1 MTMLSVA
8 TAAAVPASVSMA
20 VAVAAE
26 STPSASQRIQ
36 LSGEARG
43 TYVLRMANPDV
54 GKTYLFTGIPGPL
67 SPLGRSKL
75 TGTIQA
81 PGFIANGHSLGTL
94 FVTNAYGSLTLR
106 VTGPAHPG
114 GPPYPSVFNYTIT
127 HGTGRYKG
135 DTGTGYIALS
145 LTPSPSTKPS
155 TVPTGHFSMTFL
167 SVPPP

>member
-1 MTMLSVA
+1 MTMLSGA
-8 TAAAVPASVSMA
+8 TAAAVSAPLL
-20 VAVAAE
+20 AAAA
-26 STPSASQRIQ
+26 STPAASQRIQ

-43 TYVLRMANPDV
+43 TYVLKMANPDV

-67 SPLGRSKL
+67 SPLGRSKP

-81 PGFIANGHSLGTL
+81 PGFIANGRSLGTL
-94 FVTNAYGSLTLR
+94 LVTNAFGSLTLH

-114 GPPYPSVFNYTIT
+114 GPPFPSVFNYTIT

-135 DTGTGYIALS
+135 HTGTGYIALS
-145 LTPSPSTKPS
+145 LTPSPSLKAS
-155 TVPTGHFSMTFL
+155 TVQTGRFGMTFL